1 MTDPKKLTGSAAQD
15 VEIRED
21 GIRLGQFLKLAGL
34 ADSGAH
40 AKALLEQDA
49 VSVNDQ
55 PEHRRGRQLAKG
67 DLVTV
72 GVRKAR
78 VV

>member
-1 MTDPKKLTGSAAQD
+1 VDSVQD
-15 VEIRED
+15 VAVAED

-49 VSVNDQ
+49 VSVNDEAEQ
-55 PEHRRGRQLAKG
+55 RRGRRLQRG

-72 GVRKAR
+72 GVQQAR
-78 VV
+78 VVAPG

>member
-1 MTDPKKLTGSAAQD
+1 VQD
-15 VEIRED
+15 VAVAED

-49 VSVNDQ
+49 VSVNDEAEQ
-55 PEHRRGRQLAKG
+55 RRGRRLQRG

-72 GVRKAR
+72 GVQQAR
-78 VV
+78 VVAPG

>member
-1 MTDPKKLTGSAAQD
+1 MQD
-15 VEIRED
+15 VAVAEA

-49 VSVNDQ
+49 VSVNDEAEQ
-55 PEHRRGRQLAKG
+55 RRGRRLQRG

-72 GVRKAR
+72 GVQQAR
-78 VV
+78 VVAPG

>member
-1 MTDPKKLTGSAAQD
+1 MQD
-15 VEIRED
+15 VAVAED

-49 VSVNDQ
+49 VSVNDEAEQ
-55 PEHRRGRQLAKG
+55 RRGRRLQRG

-72 GVRKAR
+72 GVQQAR
-78 VV
+78 VVAPG